1 MYRRQRSSNVTFIVV
16 IVFGLAAG
24 IGYLVYDNGLSG
36 PPASIIPTLSPSP
49 EAELVNV
56 GLAAT
61 PTRVPDTAREIT
73 DGARFY
79 APTAGIAG
87 DVIESYLNGISWDVT
102 DLGSHVGHLQGTAWM
117 DKPGNIVLAGHV
129 EMSDGRTGIFA
140 SLDRLNIGD
149 PVTLTQNGEERI
161 YQVTQKFTTDP
172 TDLTVLYPSQTDRL
186 TLITC
191 SAYDFLTDEYRER
204 FVVIAERVS

>member
-1 MYRRQRSSNVTFIVV
+1 MYRRQRSSGITFIVV

-24 IGYLVYDNGLSG
+24 IGYLVYDNGLSD
-36 PPASIIPTLSPSP
+36 PPASIIPTPSPSP
-49 EAELVNV
+49 EPESVSV

-61 PTRVPDTAREIT
+61 PAHVADTAREIT

-87 DVIESYLNGISWDVT
+87 DVIESYLNGTSWDVT

-140 SLDRLNIGD
+140 SLDRLSIGD
-149 PVTLTQNGEERI
+149 PVTLTQHGEERF
-161 YQVTQKFTTDP
+161 YQVTQKFITDP
-172 TDLTVLYPSQTDRL
+172 TDLTVLYPSPTDRL